1 MTRIVMKK
9 LGYLIPILLVGCG
22 GGSSDGDSISDEKLT
37 PSYTQYSVGSET
49 QLTNA
54 ATVADYFYE
63 ALESAEFAANLY
75 PDYQTSISNAGWDT
89 FSKEQYT
96 RECTR
101 FGSDEVN
108 VDRYGYSGYITM
120 NIKSYSCSENG
131 DYILDMDLDNK
142 WTPED
147 YSTSPYDELEVDGDI
162 IMSSVTG
169 EGAWMSISSLTVKE
183 WNNSG
188 SDELDFNVLYGSSTT
203 NDEKFR
209 LTGTYITYYSNEI
222 GVAKPHFGSASIS
235 TATDVWD
242 ITIFNSG
249 FDLEDS
255 SGTITTYL
263 WADFED

>member
-1 MTRIVMKK
+1 
-9 LGYLIPILLVGCG
+9 
-22 GGSSDGDSISDEKLT
+22 
-37 PSYTQYSVGSET
+37 
-49 QLTNA
+49 
-54 ATVADYFYE
+54 
-63 ALESAEFAANLY
+63 
-75 PDYQTSISNAGWDT
+75 
-89 FSKEQYT
+89 
-96 RECTR
+96 
-101 FGSDEVN
+101 
-108 VDRYGYSGYITM
+108 
-120 NIKSYSCSENG
+120 
-131 DYILDMDLDNK
+131 
-142 WTPED
+142 
-147 YSTSPYDELEVDGDI
+147 
-162 IMSSVTG
+162 MSSVTG